1 MNSYNIILLYMVWSE
16 SEIFSIL
23 PSVLILLPLKLRG
36 TNKRTDIHMDILPCI
51 LSYHAQIY
59 KIIRG
64 ILDKNLAQNDLKISR
79 EVLN

>member
-1 MNSYNIILLYMVWSE
+1 MVWSE

-64 ILDKNLAQNDLKISR
+64 ILDKKKKKLAQNDFKISR